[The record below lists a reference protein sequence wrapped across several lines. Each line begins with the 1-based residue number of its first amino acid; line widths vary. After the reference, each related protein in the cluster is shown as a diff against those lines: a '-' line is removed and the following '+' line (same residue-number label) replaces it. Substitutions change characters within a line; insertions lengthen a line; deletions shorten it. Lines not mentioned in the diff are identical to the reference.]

1 MLRLWYHPQRLK
13 VLLFA
18 GAEGGAGGLEFQQLK
33 KRVKSKKIR
42 HGIIDEVDEKVK
54 RLKYDS
60 RKSVRTALVY
70 DGRLVASV
78 PADRYFDFLLPA
90 EKLLGNCQI

>member
-1 MLRLWYHPQRLK
+1 MRGSETISTSRMLL
-13 VLLFA
+13 VV
-18 GAEGGAGGLEFQQLK
+18 EI
-33 KRVKSKKIR
+33 KRQKEIG

-70 DGRLVASV
+70 DGRLAASV

-90 EKLLGNCQI
+90 ERLLGNA

>member
-1 MLRLWYHPQRLK
+1 MKLRGNILNATGFVGRDSFDIDLERQREI
-13 VLLFA
+13 
-18 GAEGGAGGLEFQQLK
+18 G
-33 KRVKSKKIR
+33 

-70 DGRLVASV
+70 DGRRVASV
-78 PADRYFDFLLPA
+78 PAARYFDFLLPA

>member
-1 MLRLWYHPQRLK
+1 MKDLSSSVSRPASVADKQSKKILK
-13 VLLFA
+13 EYGKIQQWAAKAGIEMQDDDEAMGLPLLFA
-18 GAEGGAGGLEFQQLK
+18 VIVLLPL
-33 KRVKSKKIR
+33 V
-42 HGIIDEVDEKVK
+42 
-54 RLKYDS
+54 
-60 RKSVRTALVY
+60 ALVY